1 MLHGQVRYNIP
12 SRFLDE
18 LPEENVKHLTP
29 RAKDAR
35 WGSASWQKGSGSKT
49 NSVDEVWW
57 SGNEG
62 DVPVR
67 NDSIIYSTPSGSKQ
81 LEHTKNR
88 GHGFRI
94 GQDVFHTK
102 FGEGRVTALEGEGV
116 DAKAQVNFKRHGAK
130 WLQLSIAKL
139 VAVEV

>member
-1 MLHGQVRYNIP
+1 
-12 SRFLDE
+12 
-18 LPEENVKHLTP
+18 
-29 RAKDAR
+29 
-35 WGSASWQKGSGSKT
+35 
-49 NSVDEVWW
+49 
-57 SGNEG
+57 
-62 DVPVR
+62 
-67 NDSIIYSTPSGSKQ
+67 

-94 GQDVFHTK
+94 GQDVFHAK

-139 VAVEV
+139 VAVET